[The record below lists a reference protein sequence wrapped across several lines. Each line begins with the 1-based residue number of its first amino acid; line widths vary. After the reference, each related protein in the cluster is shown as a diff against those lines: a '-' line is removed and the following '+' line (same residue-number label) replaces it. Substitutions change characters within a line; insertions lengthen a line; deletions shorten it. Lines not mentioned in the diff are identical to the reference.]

1 MIEII
6 SSSMCPR
13 LRGYSRVSITMVSRI
28 LKKIDDLAEE
38 VELSRS
44 EVISDLCEYC
54 LGDEKIID
62 ELYPY
67 EEENEEE

>member
-1 MIEII
+1 
-6 SSSMCPR
+6 MCPR
-13 LRGYSRVSITMVSRI
+13 LRGYSRVSITMLSRI
-28 LKKIDDLAEE
+28 LKKIDGLAEE

-44 EVISDLCEYC
+44 EVIADLCEYC
-54 LGDEKIID
+54 LDHEKIID